1 MSTQYFPRGNAS
13 WQDDHEPIAT
23 TQWTSP
29 AGTLESF
36 SYDVRLQNPF
46 IFGKLVREDGKDQVL
61 AHDDNAHIVT
71 VAGSRAGKGVS
82 LIVPNLLSYKGS
94 VIAVDPKGENAN
106 ITAEW
111 REEELKQEVIIL
123 DPFGETNFVSNSY
136 NPLLFLNSKHKEF
149 MDDITDLA
157 EALIVRGN
165 SNDPHWDESA
175 RSMNKMV
182 IKYIVVDHD
191 IPDRNFTWLRKL
203 LLDGQSK
210 SEKPFYEQPTFEYD
224 DEISETENDE
234 IRQEVS
240 QEIESDQ
247 KKSFKQF
254 LKNLSDHDDIFIKG
268 TAQRFLQAGEKELG
282 SIISTT
288 QRNTEFLDS
297 PCICETLEKNDFD
310 LSILREGATIYL
322 VLPEIRLTGQSRWLR
337 LMLTVFL
344 RHLQIDK
351 KKSKDDPSVLVV
363 LDECA
368 ALGYMQVIERA
379 VGYIAGF
386 GVRLWSIWQDLS
398 QLKKNYPE
406 SWETFI
412 GNAGMFTAFG
422 NIDLTTREYI
432 SKCLG
437 QCETPRIE
445 VSTTGGSS
453 HSGNKAGL
461 DQIMKSSLASVDTGG
476 SEGTS
481 ESYNRKP
488 THVISPLLLPEEV
501 GRYFGK
507 STDKVL
513 ALFGQGQPVYAQRIK
528 YYEDEPFKSRAG
540 DNPLYE

>member
-1 MSTQYFPRGNAS
+1 
-13 WQDDHEPIAT
+13 
-23 TQWTSP
+23 
-29 AGTLESF
+29 
-36 SYDVRLQNPF
+36 
-46 IFGKLVREDGKDQVL
+46 
-61 AHDDNAHIVT
+61 
-71 VAGSRAGKGVS
+71 
-82 LIVPNLLSYKGS
+82 
-94 VIAVDPKGENAN
+94 
-106 ITAEW
+106 
-111 REEELKQEVIIL
+111 
-123 DPFGETNFVSNSY
+123 
-136 NPLLFLNSKHKEF
+136 

-191 IPDRNFTWLRKL
+191 IPDRNLTWLRKL

-453 HSGNKAGL
+453 HSENKAGL